1 MTCQD
6 SSETPAPE
14 ESKASRKRG
23 RPPDQE
29 RRDAIRSAISKHG
42 DRWREH
48 LGEILKELDIQ
59 EVPLRDFQGR
69 KIDLGDGQSEKV
81 SKWQDLDFAEGKQR
95 RQIVDMLRKYPIDD

>member
-1 MTCQD
+1 MTFQD

-14 ESKASRKRG
+14 EAKAGRKRG
-23 RPPDQE
+23 RPPDQG

-48 LGEILKELDIQ
+48 LGEILEELDTQ

-81 SKWQDLDFAEGKQR
+81 SKWQDLDLAAGKER
-95 RQIVDMLRKYPIDD
+95 RQIVDMLRKYAIDN